1 MEIHNREFWDADSA
15 RCTVVFKWTGVYA
28 GFFKDD
34 YLFDQFGR
42 YLGWRDADGTVWKYD
57 GEWLG
62 QVSEQCYLARDSR
75 LPPRRRVPPVPPVPA
90 EPPMPPANRIRKL
103 PRPGWLDPLEELLRF
118 PTPEELIGVW
128 WQDAQRVELRADGEF
143 TWTVSPTHETTGR
156 WELRGSLLFLRRW
169 LEGELEVVPA
179 YRIIEFKGDE
189 LLLRWLAT
197 DQRTLPF
204 WLRRAEP
211 LPAGS

>member
-1 MEIHNREFWDADSA
+1 MTLIFCWRG
-15 RCTVVFKWTGVYA
+15 RYA
-28 GFFKDD
+28 GFIVSDC
-34 YLFDQFGR
+34 LFAPDGR
-42 YLGWRDADGTVWKYD
+42 YIGWRDSQAKVWKADGFFL
-57 GEWLG
+57 GEIVQEHYILRRTN
-62 QVSEQCYLARDSR
+62 QTAPVRQT
-75 LPPRRRVPPVPPVPA
+75 PRVPPVPA
-90 EPPMPPANRIRKL
+90 EPPTLPGDRIAQL